1 LTESKDTN
9 FESWIRSRY
18 NPSPFYIRGHRF
30 EKSQSG
36 SIIIDR
42 GTFELE
48 EAIEIGHM
56 LLSINPIAKMSAQ
69 IAIWEKN
76 GFLVKG
82 VLVVAILLLILIVL
96 ILRR

>member
-1 LTESKDTN
+1 LAERKDTN
-9 FESWIRSRY
+9 FEAWIRARY
-18 NPSPFYIRGHRF
+18 NASPFYIGGHRF

-36 SIIIDR
+36 LIIIDK

-48 EAIEIGHM
+48 EAMEIGHM
-56 LLSINPIAKMSAQ
+56 LLSINPVARMSAQ

-82 VLVVAILLLILIVL
+82 VLVVAILLLMLVIL